1 MKKIKYIGFYDR
13 EENKKENRNYVLS
26 ATNKMDY
33 IIDSLV
39 CEEFSVDII
48 SPSWTYN
55 KQKYSGSISEIRKD
69 VKLRLFKT
77 LPWGN
82 KFFKFISLFYST
94 ISLFFFI
101 MKNSEKNEKIIVYHS
116 PYLFLCVYLLKKIKG
131 IYLILELEEK
141 YSDVKNVNYFFKK
154 MEMAVI
160 NSADAFIYST
170 ELFRESIN
178 SSKPTVICNGIY
190 LKKEINKV
198 KFNDNKKHL
207 VYSGIIDKY
216 KGGADI
222 ALDAALHL
230 SNLFHLHIIGFG
242 REGDIGDLK
251 DKIKK
256 YKNKTECVISY
267 DGVFFGDDYN
277 KFLQKCDL
285 GLSTQRSKTN
295 FNETSFPSKI
305 FSYLS
310 NNLRVVSVR
319 LKVLEVCKVN
329 YLLYY
334 YEGDS
339 PINLAD
345 SIKKIDFN
353 DEYSGMDSIDKLDRE
368 FRSQLK
374 DIICEGENND
384 S

>member
-1 MKKIKYIGFYDR
+1 MKNIKYIGFYDR

-26 ATNKMDY
+26 AVNKMDY
-33 IIDSLV
+33 IINSLV
-39 CEEFSVDII
+39 REGFSVEII

-55 KQKYSGSISEIRKD
+55 KKRYFSSLTEIKKN
-69 VKLRLFKT
+69 VKLKLFKT

-82 KFFKFISLFYST
+82 KLFKFISLLYSA
-94 ISLFFFI
+94 ISLFFYV

-116 PYLFLCVYLLKKIKG
+116 PYLFLCIYLLKKLKG
-131 IYLILELEEK
+131 IYLILEVEEK
-141 YSDVKNVNYFFKK
+141 YSDVKKVNYFFKK

-160 NSADAFIYST
+160 NSSDAFIYST

-178 SSKPTVICNGIY
+178 NSKPIVICNGIY
-190 LKKEINKV
+190 LKKEISKV
-198 KFNDNKKHL
+198 KFNDGKKHL

-216 KGGADI
+216 KGSEM
-222 ALDAALHL
+222 ALEAALYL
-230 SNLFHLHIIGFG
+230 SNLFHIHIIGFG
-242 REGDIGDLK
+242 RDIDIRNLE
-251 DKIKK
+251 DKINE
-256 YKNKTECVISY
+256 YKSKTECIISY
-267 DGVFFGDDYN
+267 DGVLFGDEYN

-285 GLSTQRSKTN
+285 GLSTQKSN
-295 FNETSFPSKI
+295 ISFNETSFPSKI

-319 LKVLEVCKVN
+319 LKTIEVCQVN
-329 YLLYY
+329 HILYY
-334 YEGDS
+334 YDGDS